1 MEFVLKL
8 LDNVCFSIKRTPLPK
23 LNRKI
28 EILNKKMS
36 KTEQGLPIKNQA
48 LLVFPLK
55 EKPFNNKKVKKV
67 KKSQK

>member
-1 MEFVLKL
+1 
-8 LDNVCFSIKRTPLPK
+8 
-23 LNRKI
+23 
-28 EILNKKMS
+28 MS
-36 KTEQGLPIKNQA
+36 KTDQGLPIKNQA